1 LMLVALTALIVVGLA
16 LWFSIR
22 LGADAVDIDMHL
34 VRHPAVS
41 HVGEF
46 ANDDAEVTRR

>member
-1 LMLVALTALIVVGLA
+1 
-16 LWFSIR
+16 
-22 LGADAVDIDMHL
+22 MHL